1 MLELNHETVKRVKII
16 KVRKKD
22 GAVTL
27 TTEDGRGFN
36 VAIGA
41 GPGFSNPQDD
51 RLVFGS
57 LAATSAAISLLEKII
72 GAVFIKSGESYSGDN
87 EIYIREN

>member
-1 MLELNHETVKRVKII
+1 MLELSHETVRKVKRI
-16 KVRKKD
+16 KVRKFD

-27 TTEDGRGFN
+27 VTEGHEVFN
-36 VAIGA
+36 VDIGA

-57 LAATSAAISLLEKII
+57 RIAASAAISLLEKII
-72 GAVFIKSGESYSGDN
+72 GAVFIRSGESVSGGS
-87 EIYIREN
+87 EIYVREN